1 MKLMITLA
9 PLIAASMLSI
19 ESWWWPSR
27 GAYLNATDALGF
39 GSPMRYA
46 LELNRLIDTELALQL
61 DPHTTAALRAKRERG
76 QRSRSSRLSA

>member
-1 MKLMITLA
+1 MLDLR

-19 ESWWWPSR
+19 ESWWWPTR
-27 GAYLNATDALGF
+27 GAYLNATDRLGF

-61 DPHTTAALRAKRERG
+61 DPHTTTALRAKR
-76 QRSRSSRLSA
+76 QRRKVA

>member
-1 MKLMITLA
+1 MLDLR

-39 GSPMRYA
+39 GSPTLYA
-46 LELNRLIDTELALQL
+46 LYLNRLIDTELALQL
-61 DPHTTAALRAKRERG
+61 DPVTTQMLRAKRDRAL
-76 QRSRSSRLSA
+76 SRSSRLSA